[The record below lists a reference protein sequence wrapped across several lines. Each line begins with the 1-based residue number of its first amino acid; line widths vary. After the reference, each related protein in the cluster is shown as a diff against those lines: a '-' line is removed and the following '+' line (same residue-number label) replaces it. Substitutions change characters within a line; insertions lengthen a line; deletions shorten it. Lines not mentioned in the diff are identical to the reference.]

1 MSAPRFPPAES
12 GPNTTHALLA
22 QHEPVVDSARRGM
35 TSLLRP
41 EVVERALLDLHR
53 ELARLAML
61 GEAPP
66 ARELPAARETVLISV
81 EARARGYKRT
91 GSFRRWC
98 ERHGVPLRLVGRRT
112 WVRSADV
119 DDALAQVGAA
129 PGERVVVGLADTVPE
144 PVAAGSAEVISRLAR
159 GKPRRA
165 GHGRR
170 S

>member
-81 EARARGYKRT
+81 EAREDLSQTDARD
-91 GSFRRWC
+91 
-98 ERHGVPLRLVGRRT
+98 LVRDEDG
-112 WVRSADV
+112 DV
-119 DDALAQVGAA
+119 
-129 PGERVVVGLADTVPE
+129 
-144 PVAAGSAEVISRLAR
+144 VAALEQVYVTAWVDAY
-159 GKPRRA
+159 RA
-165 GHGRR
+165 GRDA
-170 S
+170 